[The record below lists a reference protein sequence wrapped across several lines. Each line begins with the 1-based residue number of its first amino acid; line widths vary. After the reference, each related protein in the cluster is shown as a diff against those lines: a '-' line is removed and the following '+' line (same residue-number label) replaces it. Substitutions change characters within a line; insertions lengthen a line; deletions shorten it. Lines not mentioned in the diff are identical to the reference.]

1 MDLVIG
7 SSDFVFER
15 EGKLRDAYKISR
27 KIGDGAFSSVRRI
40 KLRSTGEKR
49 AVKTIH
55 KKSIRSEEERQM
67 VFTEVSILK
76 ALDHPNIIRLHEFY
90 QDQKNYYIITE
101 LCTGGELFDRII
113 SGGSISEAVA
123 ASYMQQILSVLV
135 YLHDRRIAHRDLKPE
150 NLLMSNTS
158 SEASIKVIDF
168 GSSHSFIEDE
178 IMTARVGTPYYI
190 APEILRY
197 EYTEKCDIWSAG
209 VIMYVLLCGF
219 PPFGGNTD
227 KEILHRV
234 SIGKYSF
241 PSPEWDQISF
251 EAKDLIEKM
260 MNTNSHARLSA
271 RQALAHP
278 WLQNATRAHI
288 NPEYANPLLRNLQNF
303 RAKQKLKKATLNFI
317 SSQLTTREEREEMT
331 ELFSSLDTDHNG
343 TLSREELK
351 EGFFRLFNHEIEDID
366 GEIDRIMKEVDIN
379 KSGEIDY
386 TEFISAA
393 INSSQLLSKSR
404 LEAAFKMFD
413 LDQSGAIDADE
424 LKAVLGK
431 FHKYEDS
438 FWHELIRECDTNGD
452 GVIDLAEFTRMMLN
466 SV

>member
-1 MDLVIG
+1 
-7 SSDFVFER
+7 
-15 EGKLRDAYKISR
+15 
-27 KIGDGAFSSVRRI
+27 
-40 KLRSTGEKR
+40 
-49 AVKTIH
+49 
-55 KKSIRSEEERQM
+55 
-67 VFTEVSILK
+67 
-76 ALDHPNIIRLHEFY
+76 
-90 QDQKNYYIITE
+90 
-101 LCTGGELFDRII
+101 
-113 SGGSISEAVA
+113 
-123 ASYMQQILSVLV
+123 
-135 YLHDRRIAHRDLKPE
+135 
-150 NLLMSNTS
+150 
-158 SEASIKVIDF
+158 
-168 GSSHSFIEDE
+168 
-178 IMTARVGTPYYI
+178 
-190 APEILRY
+190 
-197 EYTEKCDIWSAG
+197 
-209 VIMYVLLCGF
+209 MYVLLCGF